1 MKFASFPQ
9 IKQADKW
16 TLLGNRYE
24 TGSNLQDIRANALS
38 HTVCCSQIQW
48 HAAPFCLKLL
58 FLIVT
63 ENIALNKQ
71 AWQMYPRNG
80 WDGWGDQKVVDGL
93 KSYLDDLRGECTI
106 SADVKL
112 TAGWGVDQGNILSIY
127 HIFMQ
132 YRTDNHRWGMF
143 SDGIYSS
150 KV

>member
-9 IKQADKW
+9 IKQEVQW
-16 TLLGNRYE
+16 TLPGNRYE
-24 TGSNLQDIRANALS
+24 TGSNLRDIPMSCHILYAVPKCNDMQHHFVHNYFFLS
-38 HTVCCSQIQW
+38 
-48 HAAPFCLKLL
+48 
-58 FLIVT
+58 VT
-63 ENIALNKQ
+63 EINALNKQ

-112 TAGWGVDQGNILSIY
+112 TAGWGVDQGNILSIH
-127 HIFMQ
+127 HILMQ